1 MWMIPE
7 NINGGRLYGDYKD
20 SKVKYFSLLSRA
32 GMPKGKSRAFV
43 GAYTA
48 VLESRLLSSGHNED
62 EAHITAFSM
71 AVDALAKIRD
81 RDGLNAS
88 LSSAIGQWRSMRP
101 GTDPLWE
108 APTPESQWQP
118 QPQLAGRAI
127 SLFSG
132 AMGLDLGF
140 MDCGIQIALANDI
153 DRESFRTVNSN
164 LPDLKFLNEDI
175 DKIEPEVLIKA
186 AGVSPS
192 EVDILIGGPPCQ
204 PFSPAGRR
212 AGLNDPRASPLK
224 YFIRAIRE
232 VRPAAF
238 VMEEVPGLLSSRLK
252 HFPYYDKYKRKPDAE
267 EERGSA
273 FRVVKDMLDSTGYR
287 YAYSVLNAADYG
299 APQVRERLIFIG
311 MRDGTPSFPEPTHS
325 GDGSTGRQ
333 PWVTFW
339 EVAKGLKY
347 TNDKPLRPE
356 DRKYMSYVP
365 PGGNWTQMP
374 DEIAA
379 EAMGRTMA
387 SEGGRTGFYRRIPW
401 DEPSPTVVTSPS
413 QRGTYLVHPHYDRF
427 LSLAEYKVLQGFP
440 VGWKITGSVDAKY
453 RLIGNA
459 VPVHLSNALARH
471 AIKLLN
477 GEA

>member
-1 MWMIPE
+1 MMPE
-7 NINGGRLYGDYKD
+7 KINLGGLYRYYND
-20 SKVKYFSLLSRA
+20 SKVNYFSLLSRT
-32 GMPKGKSRAFV
+32 GIPKGKSRAFV

-48 VLESRLLSSGHNED
+48 VLESKLVSSGHNED

-71 AVDALAKIRD
+71 AIDALAKIRD
-81 RDGLNAS
+81 KEELNTK
-88 LSSAIGQWRSMRP
+88 LSSAIDRWRSIRP

-108 APTPESQWQP
+108 PITPESQWQP
-118 QPQLAGRAI
+118 PHQLAGRAI

-140 MDCGIQIALANDI
+140 MECGIQIALANDI
-153 DRESFRTVNSN
+153 DKESFKTVNSN
-164 LPDLKFLNEDI
+164 LPELKFLNVDI

-192 EVDILIGGPPCQ
+192 EIDVLIGGPPCQ

-212 AGLNDPRASPLK
+212 GGLNDPRASPLK
-224 YFIRAIRE
+224 YFIRAIKKI
-232 VRPAAF
+232 RPAAF

-252 HFPYYDKYKRKPDAE
+252 HFPYYDKYKRKPNAE

-287 YAYSVLNAADYG
+287 YVYSVLNAADFG
-299 APQVRERLIFIG
+299 APQARERLIFIG
-311 MRDGTPSFPEPTHS
+311 LRDGTPSLPEPTHS
-325 GDGSTGRQ
+325 GDGSANRQ

-339 EVAKGLKY
+339 EVAKELKY
-347 TNDKPLRPE
+347 TNDKALSSK

-365 PGGNWTQMP
+365 PGGNWKQMP
-374 DEIAA
+374 GEIAA
-379 EAMGRTMA
+379 EAMGRAIA

-401 DEPSPTVVTSPS
+401 DEPSPTLVTSPS
-413 QRGTYLVHPHYDRF
+413 QKGTYLVHPQYDRF

-440 VGWKITGSVDAKY
+440 VNWKITGNVDARY

-471 AIKLLN
+471 VIRLLS
-477 GEA
+477 GED